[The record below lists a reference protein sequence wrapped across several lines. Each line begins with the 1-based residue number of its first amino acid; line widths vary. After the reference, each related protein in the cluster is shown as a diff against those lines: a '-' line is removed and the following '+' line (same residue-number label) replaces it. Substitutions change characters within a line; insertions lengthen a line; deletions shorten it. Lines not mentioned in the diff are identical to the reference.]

1 MLLKLCNRTALMPRI
16 PALSA
21 AKSTT
26 SGVFQLVH
34 NKKNK
39 KKTRLGL
46 AALGIL
52 TLIRA
57 IE

>member
-1 MLLKLCNRTALMPRI
+1 MLLKLCNRTALMSLN
-16 PALSA
+16 PALST
-21 AKSTT
+21 AKFTT

-34 NKKNK
+34 KKS
-39 KKTRLGL
+39 LGL